1 MIENS
6 SRAPQVTNY
15 TFDDVGETTAVT
27 DALDQ
32 AMRSDYD
39 AAGNLRSDVAS
50 RRGVSRVVIL

>member
-1 MIENS
+1 
-6 SRAPQVTNY
+6 VTNY